1 MASSPAVQSV
11 VRAIDLL
18 QALNRAPVSTVAEL
32 HRETRIPKP
41 SIIRLLQT
49 LEACGL
55 VRHAPQYGAYCLN
68 AEVQTLSSGYHG
80 APCVVQAA
88 APIADGLTAEIKWPV
103 AVGVFESDSMVVR
116 YSTIPLSPLSLL
128 QSTINMRL
136 SLVSRAIGRAYL
148 AYCEPEQRDH
158 LMARLCESER
168 DEDKFD
174 PTALMV
180 ELVCTRERGYA
191 LRCPTVRPVS
201 ATLAVPIFDAGRVVA
216 AIGITWFSSALSP
229 KQACRRRS
237 KSDPPRRSNIDPGMD
252 ADRVM
257 VGCGQV

>member
-18 QALNRAPVSTVAEL
+18 QALNKAPVSTVADL
-32 HRETRIPKP
+32 HRETRIPKS
-41 SIIRLLQT
+41 SIVRLLQT
-49 LEACGL
+49 LESRGL

-80 APCVVQAA
+80 SPHVVQAA
-88 APIADGLTAEIKWPV
+88 APIADGLTADIKWPV
-103 AVGVFESDSMVVR
+103 AVAVFESDSMVVR
-116 YSTIPLSPLSLL
+116 YSTIPQSPLSLL

-148 AYCEPEQRDH
+148 AFCEPEQRDH
-158 LMARLCESER
+158 LLARLCESER

-174 PTALMV
+174 PTALMA
-180 ELVCTRERGYA
+180 ELDRTRERGYA

-201 ATLAVPIFDAGRVVA
+201 ATLAVPIFDAGQVVA

-229 KQACRRRS
+229 KQAVISYLQRLQQASAEISSRLTMLL
-237 KSDPPRRSNIDPGMD
+237 PPRHLR
-252 ADRVM
+252 
-257 VGCGQV
+257 